1 MPGPILHFGATVTCA
16 HGGMAVPT
24 APNPRVLVS
33 GQPIVTMP
41 APYTIAGCPFVS
53 GVNPLPCV
61 TGSWVSASAS
71 VLSNGQ
77 PVLLMDSQAVTA
89 PNGVPLLIATVQL
102 RVIAR

>member
-1 MPGPILHFGATVTCA
+1 
-16 HGGMAVPT
+16 MAQPS

-41 APYTIAGCPFVS
+41 PPYTIAGCPFVS
-53 GVNPLPCV
+53 GSNPLPCV
-61 TGSWVSASAS
+61 TASWSTASLS

-77 PVLLMDSQAVTA
+77 PVLLMDSKAFTA
-89 PNGVPLLIATVQL
+89 PNGVPLIISTVQP